1 MKKMFVFD
9 YDGTYYRDESELKDN
24 IQMMEKVRKQ
34 GHLLVIATGRSY
46 QSFIKEVKKYNI
58 KYDYLILASGALLLD
73 KDDHILSAY
82 PMDIS
87 MVKSVDKLIEPYHA
101 RLKSQIYID
110 DFMNS
115 ETLSKLNQVLKMSYT
130 FSKHPSNYDI
140 QSAIQDYTN
149 NEFKAYV
156 VVGTTVDYLEI
167 ISSKTN
173 KCEAILD
180 LQSQLDDKYDVV
192 TAGDSENDVEM
203 LIEFDG
209 YLMPNHDPN
218 LDDFKLRTLPSIQAI
233 IEKELG

>member
-9 YDGTYYRDESELKDN
+9 YDGTYYRDESELRDN

-46 QSFIKEVKKYNI
+46 QSFIKEVEKYNI
-58 KYDYLILASGALLLD
+58 KYDYSILATGALLLD
-73 KDDHILSAY
+73 KDDHILSTY

-101 RLKSQIYID
+101 SLKSQIYID

-115 ETLSKLNQVLKMSYT
+115 ESLSKLNQVLKMSYT
-130 FSKHPSNYDI
+130 FSKHPTNYDI

-156 VVGTTVDYLEI
+156 VVSNTVDYLEI

-173 KCEAILD
+173 N
-180 LQSQLDDKYDVV
+180 V
-192 TAGDSENDVEM
+192 
-203 LIEFDG
+203 
-209 YLMPNHDPN
+209 
-218 LDDFKLRTLPSIQAI
+218 KLY
-233 IEKELG
+233 